1 MTSRIS
7 RRTAAKL
14 LLSASAIAAL
24 PKSAVAKE
32 APKPAGPAL
41 TPSERQKLAKSITQ
55 LPGHCPRPTYRTGAR
70 SLSCRSVED
79 YDLVAILAINASMAF
94 PQSRLNW

>member
-55 LPGHCPRPTYRTGAR
+55 LRGAVGKIRALKIPIGTEPAFVFRP
-70 SLSCRSVED
+70 LSGKR
-79 YDLVAILAINASMAF
+79 
-94 PQSRLNW
+94 

>member
-32 APKPAGPAL
+32 ATKPAGPAL

-55 LPGHCPRPTYRTGAR
+55 LRGAVGKIRALKIPMGTEPAFVFRP
-70 SLSCRSVED
+70 LSGKR
-79 YDLVAILAINASMAF
+79 
-94 PQSRLNW
+94 

>member
-55 LPGHCPRPTYRTGAR
+55 LRGAVGKIRALKIPMGTEPAFVFRP
-70 SLSCRSVED
+70 LSGKR
-79 YDLVAILAINASMAF
+79 
-94 PQSRLNW
+94 